1 MVKCRPKGEYIL
13 QTMVLHRNLKPFV
26 TPQLGSPKI
35 LEEASRLMPGGGDL
49 SAPDLVDGMASLS
62 MSTETTEALV
72 AISCA
77 HLTKATL
84 VIETALGKLPK
95 GKRLRCQLMR
105 IPPLQ
110 RLSILIRSSL
120 PFTS

>member
-1 MVKCRPKGEYIL
+1 MI
-13 QTMVLHRNLKPFV
+13 LHRNLEPFV
-26 TPQLGSPKI
+26 TSQLGSTRI

-49 SAPDLVDGMASLS
+49 SAPDLVDGMGSLS
-62 MSTETTEALV
+62 MFTETTEALV
-72 AISCA
+72 ANSCA

-84 VIETALGKLPK
+84 VIETALGRLPK
-95 GKRLRCQLMR
+95 ESVFALPAN
-105 IPPLQ
+105 IPLLQ